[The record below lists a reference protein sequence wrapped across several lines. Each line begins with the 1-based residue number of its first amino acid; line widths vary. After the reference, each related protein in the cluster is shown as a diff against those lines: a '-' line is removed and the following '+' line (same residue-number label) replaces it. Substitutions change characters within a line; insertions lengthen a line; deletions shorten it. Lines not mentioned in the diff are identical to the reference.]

1 MIRHHSIYEFNL
13 MTEKRNLMKIEDQE
27 EDNFNND
34 FFGEDSNMVSFDIS
48 PIKEVKSKINQK
60 NYFQNKVEVD

>member
-1 MIRHHSIYEFNL
+1 

-34 FFGEDSNMVSFDIS
+34 FSGEDSNMVSFDIS
-48 PIKEVKSKINQK
+48 PIKEVKSKINEK
-60 NYFQNKVEVD
+60 NYFQNKVEVE